1 MTTSTKIILN
11 EDTIPHVD
19 IDFMNNTHFEEIEM
33 VKEIGK
39 LIAAYQENDMPSDSE
54 TKKIT
59 QSLEVW
65 LQHTQAH
72 FARENKLMLEINF
85 PMYPVHSGEHE
96 TVLENMA
103 GVVKAWQSDNDIEL
117 IAEYVFSLW
126 PTWFDSHVNSM
137 DMITAQFAV
146 MNGYDSQSVPHE
158 QDL

>member
-65 LQHTQAH
+65 LQHTQEH